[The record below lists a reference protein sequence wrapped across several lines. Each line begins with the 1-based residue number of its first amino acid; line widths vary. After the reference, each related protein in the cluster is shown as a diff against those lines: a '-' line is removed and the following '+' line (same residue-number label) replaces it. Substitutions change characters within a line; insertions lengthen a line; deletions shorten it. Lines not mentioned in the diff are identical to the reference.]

1 MKTYLAIAMVTIAA
15 AQVCYADVTPQQIN
29 TAMSAA
35 NGKKQ
40 QADFAKAGALTAR
53 NVCVFRGGNP
63 KAGDDLIALGNLDYD
78 DGLGFYQIA
87 LARLL
92 MGDLVNALTWANQ
105 SNISFTAAYTKY
117 TSADLAYNAAK

>member
-1 MKTYLAIAMVTIAA
+1 MRTMLAMAMVTIAA
-15 AQVCYADVTPQQIN
+15 VSYADVTPQQIN

-53 NVCVFRGGNP
+53 NVCVFRGANP

-78 DGLGFYQIA
+78 EGFGFYQVA
-87 LARLL
+87 VARLL
-92 MGDLVNALTWANQ
+92 TGDLVNALTWANQ
-105 SNISFTAAYTKY
+105 ANTSFTAAYTEY
-117 TSADLAYNAAK
+117 ASADLAYNAAK